1 MKTIQK
7 FFKSQG
13 FKQMLCLVL
22 FCVAYQMAFAQ
33 GGGNAGIQAA
43 ATEIK
48 GYIGSITTLS
58 YAIGGVV
65 GLVGGIR
72 IYIKWTS
79 GDEVNKELMGWGGAF
94 VFLMIA
100 PTVVNGFF
108 G

>member
-1 MKTIQK
+1 MKKIQK
-7 FFKSQG
+7 LFKSQC
-13 FKQMLCLVL
+13 FKQFACLAL
-22 FCVAYQMAFAQ
+22 FCLAYQMAFAQ

-43 ATEIK
+43 AAEIK

-72 IYIKWTS
+72 VYIKWNS
-79 GDEVNKELMGWGGAF
+79 GDEVNKELMAWGGAF